1 MSTLVQVSA
10 VVSAGLVAGALLG
23 DRVAA
28 SQARARLDAT
38 GFVTFMQ
45 AWHTHFVRFVGPL
58 MLIGLVAGCAWLVLA
73 WSHGSGMQRALIAA
87 SIAGLVVVAGLEG
100 DLALHEQGLIGDGG
114 QAEECADGRFSAD
127 LASESLRLINLRYQ
141 AGESTVLEVV
151 DAQNTLIQERNAYD
165 EVQVRFRVA
174 VTSLQSVTG
183 GF

>member
-58 MLIGLVAGCAWLVLA
+58 MLIGLVAGSAWLVLA
-73 WSHGSGMQRALIAA
+73 WPHGNRVERALIAA
-87 SIAGLVVVAGLEG
+87 SIAGVVVVAGITARVNVPINGQLMTW
-100 DLALHEQGLIGDGG
+100 DAAAPPANLAALWAPWERAHTTRALVAAAVLVLDAMALGL
-114 QAEECADGRFSAD
+114 
-127 LASESLRLINLRYQ
+127 
-141 AGESTVLEVV
+141 
-151 DAQNTLIQERNAYD
+151 
-165 EVQVRFRVA
+165 
-174 VTSLQSVTG
+174 
-183 GF
+183 

>member
-58 MLIGLVAGCAWLVLA
+58 MLIGLVAGSAWLVLA
-73 WSHGSGMQRALIAA
+73 WPHGNRVERALIAA
-87 SIAGLVVVAGLEG
+87 SIAGVVVVAGITARVNVPINGQLMTWNAG
-100 DLALHEQGLIGDGG
+100 APPTDLAARWAPWERAHTARALVAAAVL
-114 QAEECADGRFSAD
+114 
-127 LASESLRLINLRYQ
+127 
-141 AGESTVLEVV
+141 VLE
-151 DAQNTLIQERNAYD
+151 A
-165 EVQVRFRVA
+165 VA
-174 VTSLQSVTG
+174 LT
-183 GF
+183 F